1 MSDEDCITP
10 GTGPVRLAG
19 SDEVEEILE
28 RLIALAQSER
38 RDFLAYLLRMALI
51 EARNEASE
59 KSFLPH

>member
-51 EARNEASE
+51 EARNQGSE